1 VIPKIAPDKWKHFF
15 VGIAMGLLFQFSGSL
30 LLPMHLYWAA
40 IISFTIITAI
50 SYGWELLSKI
60 TGKGHYEIMD
70 AVFSIAGGLAG
81 MGFVAVIEHYY
92 RLVTKQ

>member
-1 VIPKIAPDKWKHFF
+1 
-15 VGIAMGLLFQFSGSL
+15 VGIAMGLLFQFSAGL

-40 IISFTIITAI
+40 IISLAIVTAI

-70 AVFSIAGGLAG
+70 AVFSIIGGLVG
-81 MGFVAVIEHYY
+81 MGIMALAWHQLY
-92 RLVTKQ
+92 